1 MAVNAGIGTEPGK
14 FLGTI
19 WYLLCNK
26 YYTGEATMKNLSV
39 ALLFCLISSIAHAQE
54 IIDLQKPL
62 KCSDAQSVMNY
73 FVDKHKETPI
83 WVGKSVHNTHITL
96 LMNRETRSWTM
107 IEYDAKL
114 ACVLGAGEDRSGS
127 SPEI

>member
-1 MAVNAGIGTEPGK
+1 
-14 FLGTI
+14 
-19 WYLLCNK
+19 
-26 YYTGEATMKNLSV
+26 MKNAAV

-54 IIDLQKPL
+54 IIDLTKPM

-73 FVDKHKETPI
+73 FVDTHKETPI

-96 LMNRETRSWTM
+96 LINRETRSWTM
-107 IEYDAKL
+107 IEYDTRL
-114 ACVLGAGEDRSGS
+114 ACVLGAGEDKTGS

>member
-1 MAVNAGIGTEPGK
+1 MRNTA
-14 FLGTI
+14 
-19 WYLLCNK
+19 
-26 YYTGEATMKNLSV
+26 M

-73 FVDKHKETPI
+73 FVDIHKETPV
-83 WVGKSVHNTHITL
+83 WVGKSVQNTYITL

-107 IEYDAKL
+107 IEYDSKL
-114 ACVLGAGEDRSGS
+114 ACVLGAGEDKSGS